1 MGLIGLKTGHMLTKR
16 TYRFAP
22 LLQKNATVEDPSRV
36 IVTGSISGI
45 GLGSVHTKHAAPA
58 YSASKA
64 AVLHLA
70 RNLAVELG
78 PRHILVNGLAPGFF
92 PTKMADDIIGAGGG
106 EEAMAK
112 LSPNGRLGRPEDV
125 AAAVVYLCS
134 RGSGHVNGDT
144 IMLDGGKLLSQ
155 SVL

>member
-1 MGLIGLKTGHMLTKR
+1 
-16 TYRFAP
+16 
-22 LLQKNATVEDPSRV
+22 
-36 IVTGSISGI
+36 
-45 GLGSVHTKHAAPA
+45 
-58 YSASKA
+58 
-64 AVLHLA
+64 
-70 RNLAVELG
+70 
-78 PRHILVNGLAPGFF
+78 
-92 PTKMADDIIGAGGG
+92 MADDIIGAGGG

-112 LSPNGRLGRPEDV
+112 LSPNGRLGRPEDI